1 MNNYVNFQEK
11 DITDVGEKDKK
22 MSRADKLFIGCV
34 AAFMLINYVV
44 TDICFEMYTQNI
56 SLPEYIGCGVVVFI
70 ILTYY
75 CVKYIGLKRFMTYV
89 NIIVGTFFLSVLLG
103 INLHGTKLLYYAA
116 KGNTTTTRIDIN
128 NVKKIMSKRSF
139 IGSYIF
145 ADYDHKE
152 LRFESSRV
160 NYYAL
165 KNEHSM
171 LADIGKAGEDN
182 YYITKLQWRA
192 NQKADARKQ
201 YWDYWFDKAL
211 VTVGVLAG
219 IIAVLVAAIFLK
231 EKLGIKK
238 PNFFTR
244 LSPLQTIL
252 LVFGAV
258 FVLMI
263 LVVLVAYSY
272 MLIRYGK
279 IGRY

>member
-1 MNNYVNFQEK
+1 MNNYVNFQDK
-11 DITDVGEKDKK
+11 DITDVGEKDRK

-34 AAFMLINYVV
+34 AVFILINYIV

-56 SLPEYIGCGVVVFI
+56 TLPEYIGCGVAVFV

-75 CVKYIGLKRFMTYV
+75 CVKYIGLKRVMTYV
-89 NIIVGTFFLSVLLG
+89 NIIIGTFFLSVLLG

-116 KGNTTTTRIDIN
+116 IGNTVTTRIDIN

-171 LADIGKAGEDN
+171 LADIGKVGTYN
-182 YYITKLQWRA
+182 YYITKVHWQV

-201 YWDYWFDKAL
+201 YWEGWFSKAL
-211 VTVGVLAG
+211 VAAG
-219 IIAVLVAAIFLK
+219 IVAAILLVMVASIFLK
-231 EKLGIKK
+231 EKLGIRK

-252 LVFGAV
+252 VVFGAIV
-258 FVLMI
+258 ALMI
-263 LVVLVAYSY
+263 FIVLVAYSY

>member
-34 AAFMLINYVV
+34 AVFMLINYIV

-56 SLPEYIGCGVVVFI
+56 TLAEYIGCGVVVFV

-75 CVKYIGLKRFMTYV
+75 CVKYIGLKRVMTYV
-89 NIIVGTFFLSVLLG
+89 NIVIGTFFLSVLLG
-103 INLHGTKLLYYAA
+103 INLYGTKLLYYTAT
-116 KGNTTTTRIDIN
+116 GNTITTRMNIN

-171 LADIGKAGEDN
+171 LADIGKAGTNN
-182 YYITKLQWRA
+182 YYITRVHWQA

-201 YWDYWFDKAL
+201 YWAGWFDNAIM
-211 VTVGVLAG
+211 VVYIVAG
-219 IIAVLVAAIFLK
+219 IIAFLVGAIFLK
-231 EKLGIKK
+231 AKLGIKK

-252 LVFGAV
+252 LFFGIMAA
-258 FVLMI
+258 FVI
-263 LVVLVAYSY
+263 LIVLVAYSY
-272 MLIRYGK
+272 MLIRYGR

>member
-1 MNNYVNFQEK
+1 MNNYVNFREK

-22 MSRADKLFIGCV
+22 MSHADKIFIGSV
-34 AAFMLINYVV
+34 AVFMLINYIV

-56 SLPEYIGCGVVVFI
+56 SLAEYIGCGVVVFI
-70 ILTYY
+70 ILTYF
-75 CVKYIGLKRFMTYV
+75 CVKYIGLKRVITYV
-89 NIIVGTFFLSVLLG
+89 NIVIGTFFLSVLLG

-116 KGNTTTTRIDIN
+116 TGNTITTRMDIN

-139 IGSYIF
+139 IGSYVF
-145 ADYDHKE
+145 ADYDHQE

-171 LADIGKAGEDN
+171 LADIGKAGADN
-182 YYITKLQWRA
+182 YYITRVHWQV

-201 YWDYWFDKAL
+201 YWAYWFNNAL
-211 VTVGVLAG
+211 LVAGVVAG
-219 IIAVLVAAIFLK
+219 IIAVLVASIFLK

-252 LVFGAV
+252 LVFGAIVV
-258 FVLMI
+258 FMV

-272 MLIRYGK
+272 MLIRYGR

>member
-34 AAFMLINYVV
+34 AVFMLVNYVV

-56 SLPEYIGCGVVVFI
+56 SLAEYVGCAVVVFI
-70 ILTYY
+70 LLTYF
-75 CVKYIGLKRFMTYV
+75 CVKYIGLKRVMTYV
-89 NIIVGTFFLSVLLG
+89 NIIIGTFFLSALLG
-103 INLHGTKLLYYAA
+103 MNLHGVKLLYYAA
-116 KGNTTTTRIDIN
+116 TGSTTATRIDIN
-128 NVKKIMSKRSF
+128 NVKKNMSKRSF
-139 IGSYIF
+139 MGSYVF
-145 ADYDHKE
+145 VDYDHQE

-171 LADIGKAGEDN
+171 LADIGKAGANN
-182 YYITKLQWRA
+182 YYITKVHWHI

-201 YWDYWFDKAL
+201 YWAYWFHKAL
-211 VTVGVLAG
+211 IGVGVVAG
-219 IIAVLVAAIFLK
+219 ILVVLVAAIFFK

-244 LSPLQTIL
+244 LSALQTIL
-252 LVFGAV
+252 LVFGAIVVLMVLIV
-258 FVLMI
+258 FVL
-263 LVVLVAYSY
+263 YGY

>member
-1 MNNYVNFQEK
+1 MNNYINFQEK

-34 AAFMLINYVV
+34 AVFMLINYIV

-56 SLPEYIGCGVVVFI
+56 SLSEYIGCGIVVFI

-75 CVKYIGLKRFMTYV
+75 CVKYIGLKRVITYV
-89 NIIVGTFFLSVLLG
+89 NIVIGTFFLSVLLG
-103 INLHGTKLLYYAA
+103 MNLYGTKLLYYAA
-116 KGNTTTTRIDIN
+116 TGNTVTTRMDIN

-171 LADIGKAGEDN
+171 LADIGKAGADN
-182 YYITKLQWRA
+182 YYITRVHWQV

-201 YWDYWFDKAL
+201 YWAYWFNKAL
-211 VTVGVLAG
+211 VAVGIVAG
-219 IIAVLVAAIFLK
+219 IIVVLVAAIFLK

-252 LVFGAV
+252 LVFGAIVV
-258 FVLMI
+258 FMV

>member
-22 MSRADKLFIGCV
+22 MSRADKIFIGCV
-34 AAFMLINYVV
+34 AVFMLINYIV

-56 SLPEYIGCGVVVFI
+56 SLAEYIGCGVVVFI
-70 ILTYY
+70 ILSYY
-75 CVKYIGLKRFMTYV
+75 CVKYIGLKRVITYV
-89 NIIVGTFFLSVLLG
+89 NIVIGTLFLSVLLG
-103 INLHGTKLLYYAA
+103 INLYGTRLLYYAA
-116 KGNTTTTRIDIN
+116 KGNTITTRMDIN

-171 LADIGKAGEDN
+171 LADIGKAGADN
-182 YYITKLQWRA
+182 YYITRVHWRI

-201 YWDYWFDKAL
+201 YWAYWFSNAL
-211 VTVGVLAG
+211 VVVYVVAG

-252 LVFGAV
+252 LVFGAIVV
-258 FVLMI
+258 FMV

-272 MLIRYGK
+272 MLIRYGR